1 MKPAEIQVKINVL
14 QREMDFWR
22 GVLADKRCGNCE
34 NFNQSGTCIKYNATP
49 PEGDKQPGCDDWS
62 WDSIPF

>member
-1 MKPAEIQVKINVL
+1 MRPAEIQVKINVL

-22 GVLADKRCGNCE
+22 GVLADKRCGNCME
-34 NFNQSGTCIKYNATP
+34 WDGQQCDKYKATP
-49 PEGDKQPGCDDWS
+49 PQGLKEPGCEEWS